1 MVYQRECTWVSEQQS
16 SKCQIICRY
25 QLLTHAHFSLFSS
38 NIDVEYDQAKN
49 KGSLYE
55 ETKAIYFKMFCL
67 MYCFKKIELLY
78 AVARAM

>member
-25 QLLTHAHFSLFSS
+25 QLLTHAHFSLFWS
-38 NIDVEYDQAKN
+38 NIDVEYDQ
-49 KGSLYE
+49 
-55 ETKAIYFKMFCL
+55 AIYFKMFCL

>member
-1 MVYQRECTWVSEQQS
+1 MHLGLGTTKFKRSNYLALPT
-16 SKCQIICRY
+16 
-25 QLLTHAHFSLFSS
+25 LAHAHFSLFWS

-67 MYCFKKIELLY
+67 MYYFKKLNFCRL
-78 AVARAM
+78 